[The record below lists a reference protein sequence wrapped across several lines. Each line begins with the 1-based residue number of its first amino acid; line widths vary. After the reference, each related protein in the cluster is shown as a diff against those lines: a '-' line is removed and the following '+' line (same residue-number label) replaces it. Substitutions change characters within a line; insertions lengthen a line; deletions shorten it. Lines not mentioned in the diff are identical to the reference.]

1 MIRHV
6 QAAQKAEAA
15 LENSLSSSLPPK
27 PEREREREIQAMT
40 GSARGT
46 KLSRRG
52 AKGKN
57 NGLYNEGEWRGAK

>member
-15 LENSLSSSLPPK
+15 LENSLSSSLPLK
-27 PEREREREIQAMT
+27 PEREREIQAMT

-57 NGLYNEGEWRGAK
+57 NGLYNEAEWRGAK

>member
-27 PEREREREIQAMT
+27 PERERERNDGI
-40 GSARGT
+40 GSRDKVKSAR
-46 KLSRRG
+46 R
-52 AKGKN
+52 
-57 NGLYNEGEWRGAK
+57 

>member
-27 PEREREREIQAMT
+27 PEREREIQAMT

-57 NGLYNEGEWRGAK
+57 NGLYNEAEWRGAK

>member
-27 PEREREREIQAMT
+27 PERERERE
-40 GSARGT
+40 
-46 KLSRRG
+46 KSRP
-52 AKGKN
+52 
-57 NGLYNEGEWRGAK
+57 WRDRLAGQS